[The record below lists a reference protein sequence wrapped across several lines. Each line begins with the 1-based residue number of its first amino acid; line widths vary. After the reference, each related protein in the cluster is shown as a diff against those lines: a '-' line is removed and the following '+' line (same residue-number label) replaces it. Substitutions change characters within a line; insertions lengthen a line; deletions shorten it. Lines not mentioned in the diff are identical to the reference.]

1 MHIFVPLRHANRRWF
16 SDMIQFILNQTL
28 IETNKPPGLT
38 LLDFVRYEAHLCGT
52 KIGCREGDCG
62 ACTVLI
68 GALHGGEMQYQSA
81 TSCLTPLANVHG
93 RHVVTVE
100 GLNLPGKRLNRAQEA
115 MVQHSATQCGFCTP
129 GFVVSLCGYAL
140 NVQKADAA
148 GAVGAIDGNI
158 CRCTGYKSIER
169 AAGDLAL
176 HLEKKD
182 AAHALPWLVSE
193 RFLPDYFTGIPER
206 LSQLNNKD
214 RKLHSGH
221 TPIGGGTD
229 LYVQKHHEIPD
240 MELQFMARQKPADAI
255 LFDENSCTLTAQA
268 TATDLMEA
276 APLSEAVPGWR
287 QFLKLVSSTPI
298 RNIGTVAG
306 NIANASPIGDLSIML
321 LAVGARLTLV
331 DESLST
337 EREIAL
343 DGLYLD
349 YKKLDKTPAE
359 IIRRIRFDIPRK
371 GQFFNFE
378 KVCKRQYL
386 DIASV
391 NTALLVTVENEKI
404 TTARCSIGGVAPIP
418 KYLRETSR
426 FLEGRS
432 LSAETVRQAL
442 AVLQTEI
449 SPISDVR
456 GTAEYKRLLAKQLFC
471 AHFVELFPQTIKME
485 DLL

>member
-1 MHIFVPLRHANRRWF
+1 MVR
-16 SDMIQFILNQTL
+16 FILNQTL

-38 LLDFVRYEAHLCGT
+38 LLDFVRYEANLRGA

-68 GALHGGEMQYQSA
+68 GSLHGETVHYKSV

-93 RHVVTVE
+93 QHVVTVE
-100 GLNLPGKRLNRAQEA
+100 GLNLPGRLLNKAQQA
-115 MVQHSATQCGFCTP
+115 MVSHSATQCGFCTP

-140 NVQKADAA
+140 NAQKADAVS
-148 GAVGAIDGNI
+148 AVGAIDGNI

-169 AAGDLAL
+169 AAGDMAL
-176 HLEKKD
+176 QLEKKD

-193 RFLPDYFTGIPER
+193 GFLPDYFTSIPER
-206 LSQLNNKD
+206 LSQLNHNGQEIYIG
-214 RKLHSGH
+214 S

-240 MELQFMARQKPADAI
+240 MELRFMARHKTADAI
-255 LFDENSCTLTAQA
+255 VCDGLSCTLSAQA

-276 APLSEAVPGWR
+276 APLSEAVPRWW
-287 QFLKLVSSTPI
+287 QFFKLVSSTPI

-306 NIANASPIGDLSIML
+306 NIANASPIGDLTIML
-321 LAVGARLTLV
+321 LALGARLTLT
-331 DESLST
+331 DDRLPS

-343 DGLYLD
+343 ENLYLD

-359 IIRRIRFDIPRK
+359 IIRRIHFDIPRK

-378 KVCKRQYL
+378 KVCKRQHL

-391 NTALLVTVENEKI
+391 NTALLMTLGNGII
-404 TTARCSIGGVAPIP
+404 TEARCAMGGVAPIP

-426 FLEGRS
+426 FLEGRP
-432 LSAETVRQAL
+432 LSAKTVRE
-442 AVLQTEI
+442 AVAILQTEI
-449 SPISDVR
+449 APISDVR
-456 GTAEYKRLLAKQLFC
+456 GTVEYKSLLARQLFF
-471 AHFVELFPQTIKME
+471 AHFVELFPQTIKLE

>member
-1 MHIFVPLRHANRRWF
+1 
-16 SDMIQFILNQTL
+16 MIRFILNQTH
-28 IETNKPPGLT
+28 IETARPPGLT
-38 LLDFVRYEAHLCGT
+38 LLDFVRYEAKLRGT

-68 GALHGGEMQYQSA
+68 GSLQGETVHYKSV

-93 RHVVTVE
+93 QHVVTVE
-100 GLNLPGKRLNRAQEA
+100 GLNLPGKRLNKAQEA
-115 MVQHSATQCGFCTP
+115 MVSQSATQCGFCTP

-140 NVQKADAA
+140 NCPNSDIEN
-148 GAVGAIDGNI
+148 AVSAIDGNI

-169 AAGDLAL
+169 AAADLAGQ
-176 HLEKKD
+176 LEDKD
-182 AAHALPWLVSE
+182 AANPMPWLVSE
-193 RFLPDYFTGIPER
+193 GFLPDYFINIPER
-206 LSQLNNKD
+206 LRQLSNGSE
-214 RKLHSGH
+214 HAASGR

-229 LYVQKHHEIPD
+229 LYVQKHHEIPN
-240 MELQFMARQKPADAI
+240 MELQFMARRNTADAV
-255 LFDENSCTLTAQA
+255 LFDGASCTLPAHA

-276 APLSEAVPGWR
+276 APLSKAVPRWR
-287 QFLKLVSSTPI
+287 QFFKLVSSTPI

-306 NIANASPIGDLSIML
+306 NLANASPIGDLTIML
-321 LAVGARLTLV
+321 LALGARLTLT
-331 DESLST
+331 DESLSS

-343 DGLYLD
+343 DNLYLD

-359 IIRRIRFDIPRK
+359 IIRRVQFEIPRK
-371 GQFFNFE
+371 GQLFNFE

-391 NTALLVTVENEKI
+391 NTALLMTLESGII
-404 TTARCSIGGVAPIP
+404 TEARCAMGGVAPIP
-418 KYLRETSR
+418 KFLRETNR
-426 FLEGRS
+426 FLEGRP
-432 LSAETVRQAL
+432 LTAKTIREAE

-456 GTAEYKRLLAKQLFC
+456 GTVEYKRLLARQLFY
-471 AHFVELFPQTIKME
+471 AHFVELFPQTIQME

>member
-1 MHIFVPLRHANRRWF
+1 
-16 SDMIQFILNQTL
+16 MIRFILNQTL
-28 IETNKPPGLT
+28 IETNRPPGLT
-38 LLDFVRYEAHLCGT
+38 LLDFVRYEAHLFGT

-68 GALHGGEMQYQSA
+68 GALRGGEVPYESA

-115 MVQHSATQCGFCTP
+115 MVSHSATQCGFCTP

-140 NVQKADAA
+140 NCQNSDAEA
-148 GAVGAIDGNI
+148 AVSAIDGNI

-169 AAGDLAL
+169 AAADLAGQL
-176 HLEKKD
+176 KGKD
-182 AAHALPWLVSE
+182 AANPVPWLVSE
-193 RFLPDYFTGIPER
+193 GFLPEYFLHIPE
-206 LSQLNNKD
+206 LLGHLHHNGQEV
-214 RKLHSGH
+214 HSGH

-240 MELQFMARQKPADAI
+240 MELRFMARQKTAHAI
-255 LFDENSCTLTAQA
+255 LLEERTCTLTAHT
-268 TATDLMEA
+268 TATDLMDA
-276 APLSEAVPGWR
+276 TPLSEAVPRWR
-287 QFLKLVSSTPI
+287 QFFKLVSSTPI

-306 NIANASPIGDLSIML
+306 NLANASPIGDLTIML
-321 LAVGARLTLV
+321 LALGARLTLA
-331 DESLST
+331 DENIPT

-343 DGLYLD
+343 DSLYLD
-349 YKKLDKTPAE
+349 YKKLAKTPAE
-359 IIRRIRFDIPRK
+359 IIRRIQFDIPRK
-371 GQFFNFE
+371 GQFFHFE

-391 NTALLVTVENEKI
+391 NTALLMTVGNETI
-404 TTARCSIGGVAPIP
+404 TAARCAMGGVAPIP
-418 KYLRETSR
+418 KFLWETSR
-426 FLEGRS
+426 FLEGRP
-432 LSAETVRQAL
+432 LTAETIREAETL
-442 AVLQTEI
+442 LQTEI

-456 GTAEYKRLLAKQLFC
+456 GSSEYKRLLARQLFF